1 MLHLLRSLRL
11 PFALTPLAVSLLT
24 AGTSASAAQAQ
35 ATQPEEGA
43 VPHRS
48 SPLPQVTATATR
60 TDRAVDDV
68 PATVTVV
75 DSDQLRRTDARTLKD
90 LLAGEV
96 DVAVP
101 SSAPRFTAAGGTG
114 RAGQE
119 GLNIRGLQGNQVLML
134 VDGIRVPNAFSFG
147 PFATGRGDYVDLDML
162 SSVDLL
168 RGPSSSQYGSDG
180 LGGAL
185 SLTTLRPQDLL
196 KNDQTFA
203 GTARV
208 GYQSVDH
215 SWSTSVA
222 LARRSGDLSGLL
234 AVSHRRG
241 HETDTQGTDDS
252 RSTTRT
258 APNPLD
264 EQSTTWLGRL
274 QWRASAA
281 HHLGLTV
288 EGRQREQQVDVLS
301 AIATTPTPTS
311 QTASLK
317 TDDSLRRRRL
327 SVDHRFE
334 ATEPGLL
341 TQLASQLYWQDS
353 RVSQS
358 SAEDRALSADRTRD
372 NTYQERVVGFS
383 TLGQA
388 RIDGRPHQ
396 RLSFGLDA
404 SQTDL
409 HGVRDGTVPPFGET
423 FPAKPFPDTR
433 YRLAGAF
440 VQGEIETGQFSVLPA
455 LRFDHYSLK
464 PSANG
469 FIGTAVPLDDHAVT
483 PRLGVIWRPNDHMA
497 PYVQISRG
505 FRAPT
510 PDQVNNG
517 FTNAASGYTS
527 IGNPSLKAE
536 RARSLELGARG
547 ETGPVRWHLAAFDN
561 RYQDFISQQWVS
573 GSFTPADPAVFQYV
587 NLAEARIRGAELRLE
602 MSPATGWTAQFALAH
617 ARGDS
622 TVDGVSTP
630 LDSVAPLRS
639 RLSLRHDSGRWSVG
653 GQWLHA
659 DAKPAHRLSDPGY
672 FAPPASD
679 VFDLQASLQLTPTL
693 RLQAAVLNLLDETYW
708 RWSDVQGLSSA
719 SPVLAAYT
727 APGRS
732 LQVSLRADF

>member
-1 MLHLLRSLRL
+1 MLRLHFSPRL
-11 PFALTPLAVSLLT
+11 PFALTPLAFSLL
-24 AGTSASAAQAQ
+24 AALTSVPAAQAQ
-35 ATQPEEGA
+35 AVQPPEDA
-43 VPHRS
+43 PPLRS

-60 TDRAVDDV
+60 TERAVDDV

-75 DSDQLRRTDARTLKD
+75 DTEQLRRSDARDLKD
-90 LLAGEV
+90 LLASEV

-101 SSAPRFTAAGGTG
+101 SGAPRFTAAGGTG

-119 GLNIRGLQGNQVLML
+119 GINIRGLQGNQVLML

-147 PFATGRGDYVDLDML
+147 PFATGRGDYVDLDVL
-162 SSVDLL
+162 STVDLL

-180 LGGAL
+180 LGGAVA
-185 SLTTLRPQDLL
+185 LTTLRPQDLL
-196 KNDQTFA
+196 KKDQTFA
-203 GTARV
+203 GTARL

-215 SWSTSVA
+215 SWHTSVA
-222 LARRSGDLSGLL
+222 LARRSGGLSGLL
-234 AVSHRRG
+234 VVSHRRG
-241 HETDTQGTDDS
+241 HETDTQGTDES
-252 RSTTRT
+252 RSTART

-264 EQSTTWLGRL
+264 HESTTVLGRL
-274 QWRASAA
+274 QWRLSPA
-281 HHLGLTV
+281 HELGVTV
-288 EGRQREQQVDVLS
+288 EGRRREQQVDVLS
-301 AIATTPTPTS
+301 AIAADPTPTS

-317 TDDSLRRRRL
+317 TDDTLRRRRV

-334 ATEPGLL
+334 ATEPGFL
-341 TQLASQLYWQDS
+341 TQLSSQLYWQDA
-353 RVSQS
+353 RVSQF

-388 RIDGRPHQ
+388 RIAGPLRQ

-440 VQGEIETGQFSVLPA
+440 VQSEIEAGQVSVLPA
-455 LRFDHYSLK
+455 LRFDHYSLD
-464 PSANG
+464 PSASG
-469 FIGTAVPLDDHAVT
+469 FVGTAVSLSDQAVT
-483 PRLGVIWRPNDHMA
+483 PRLGLIWRLSDHLA
-497 PYVQISRG
+497 PYVQASRG

-547 ETGPVRWHLAAFDN
+547 EAGPVRWHLAAFDN
-561 RYQDFISQQWVS
+561 RYQDFISQEWVS

-602 MSPATGWTAQFALAH
+602 MTPATGWTAQFALAH

-622 TVDGVSTP
+622 EVDGVSTP

-639 RLSLRHDSGRWSVG
+639 RLSLRYDAGRWSVG

-659 DAKPAHRLSDPGY
+659 DAKPARRLSDPGY

-679 VFDLQASLQLTPTL
+679 VFDLQASLQLTPAL